1 MSLQCP
7 LCNSP
12 KITSLST
19 AMKIDAA
26 VGTIGGTAPGASS
39 ALAGNEFGTAAD
51 VITGSLGVTS
61 ARFLAHA

>member
-39 ALAGNEFGTAAD
+39 ALAGNEFGID
-51 VITGSLGVTS
+51 VITGPLGVTS